1 MCMYINF
8 PRFFEAISELDLTE
22 RLRHAVPQKFDVVHI
37 RRKETSFRQEKNELE
52 GCDWRSRDLQRL
64 TANPHIMATIKPTGD
79 NAKTKTHLTQ
89 GTQLSTKRIIPVGTG
104 IRKAHYIGRTQPHPR
119 K

>member
-1 MCMYINF
+1 MYINF

-89 GTQLSTKRIIPVGTG
+89 GTQLSTETYHSCRH
-104 IRKAHYIGRTQPHPR
+104 RHS
-119 K
+119 